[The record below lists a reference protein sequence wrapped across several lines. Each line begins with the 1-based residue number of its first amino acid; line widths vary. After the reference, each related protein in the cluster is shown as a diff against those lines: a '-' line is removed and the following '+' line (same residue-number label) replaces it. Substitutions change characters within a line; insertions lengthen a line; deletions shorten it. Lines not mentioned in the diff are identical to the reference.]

1 MSATAEQPAAAPAPN
16 AEALKT
22 AGNAAFSKGQYDD
35 AVRLF
40 TEAIAVEP
48 ENKAFYSNRSAAYLK
63 LMDYDSAIADGAKCV
78 ELDPKW
84 GKGYFRQGS
93 ALQQCG
99 KYEEAVKIFASGLAQ
114 DPGDRTLSEGLQQS
128 QKYVAERASPEQKE
142 GEEDYVIGID
152 LGTTY
157 SCVAVWKGNSVDIIP
172 NDRGEK
178 TTPSYVSFSKDGKR
192 LVGQAAKAAQAGNL
206 KNTLYDIKRI
216 IGQNV
221 SSEAVQRDIKHFP
234 FVVESDKEGKP
245 MVQVEWGKSG
255 TKNFAPEEISAMVL
269 AYMKKTAEKYLN
281 RPITRAVITVPAHF
295 GDSQRAATQAAGR
308 IAGLNVLR
316 IINEPTAA
324 ALSYGLDLQRSNKSE
339 NQNVL
344 IFDLGGGT
352 FDVTILAMENGA
364 FQVKA
369 TGGDIHLGGE
379 DFDLKVAEFFAQEA
393 VEQGFPDLTS
403 DEKAMMRFRVEAER
417 AKRQLSQGVSAQIS
431 IENLVKKEAKAVGSR
446 DFNFT
451 LTRDKFEKLQSA
463 LFQRCLDCV
472 HSVLK
477 DAKLKKEQI
486 DEIVLVGGSTRIPK
500 LQMMLSEAFDGKQL
514 CRSLNPDEAVA
525 YGAAV
530 QGAILN
536 GQRSKATE
544 NLLLKDVTP
553 LSLGIETTG
562 RVMSVVIPRNTPI
575 PCTKTQVYTTEA
587 DYQTMVDI
595 SVYEGERLKTEQNNL
610 LGEFQI
616 KGIER
621 AKRGEPQV
629 NVSFSLD
636 SNGILQVT
644 AKDQKTGA
652 EAKIEINHGGRTSEA
667 DIQKMIQDAAIFRRE
682 DEAALA
688 QTEARNS
695 LDQILLQCE
704 TYLLQEKDT
713 KKKIELEQ
721 AMSETRQWLDA
732 EGESAKTTAIAAKKR
747 VLERTLQRMVK
758 E

>member
-1 MSATAEQPAAAPAPN
+1 
-16 AEALKT
+16 
-22 AGNAAFSKGQYDD
+22 
-35 AVRLF
+35 
-40 TEAIAVEP
+40 
-48 ENKAFYSNRSAAYLK
+48 
-63 LMDYDSAIADGAKCV
+63 
-78 ELDPKW
+78 
-84 GKGYFRQGS
+84 
-93 ALQQCG
+93 
-99 KYEEAVKIFASGLAQ
+99 
-114 DPGDRTLSEGLQQS
+114 
-128 QKYVAERASPEQKE
+128 
-142 GEEDYVIGID
+142 
-152 LGTTY
+152 
-157 SCVAVWKGNSVDIIP
+157 
-172 NDRGEK
+172 
-178 TTPSYVSFSKDGKR
+178 
-192 LVGQAAKAAQAGNL
+192 
-206 KNTLYDIKRI
+206 
-216 IGQNV
+216 
-221 SSEAVQRDIKHFP
+221 
-234 FVVESDKEGKP
+234 
-245 MVQVEWGKSG
+245 
-255 TKNFAPEEISAMVL
+255 MVL

>member
-255 TKNFAPEEISAMVL
+255 TK
-269 AYMKKTAEKYLN
+269 
-281 RPITRAVITVPAHF
+281 
-295 GDSQRAATQAAGR
+295 
-308 IAGLNVLR
+308 
-316 IINEPTAA
+316 
-324 ALSYGLDLQRSNKSE
+324 
-339 NQNVL
+339 
-344 IFDLGGGT
+344 
-352 FDVTILAMENGA
+352 
-364 FQVKA
+364 
-369 TGGDIHLGGE
+369 
-379 DFDLKVAEFFAQEA
+379 
-393 VEQGFPDLTS
+393 
-403 DEKAMMRFRVEAER
+403 
-417 AKRQLSQGVSAQIS
+417 
-431 IENLVKKEAKAVGSR
+431 
-446 DFNFT
+446 
-451 LTRDKFEKLQSA
+451 KFCS
-463 LFQRCLDCV
+463 
-472 HSVLK
+472 
-477 DAKLKKEQI
+477 
-486 DEIVLVGGSTRIPK
+486 
-500 LQMMLSEAFDGKQL
+500 
-514 CRSLNPDEAVA
+514 
-525 YGAAV
+525 
-530 QGAILN
+530 
-536 GQRSKATE
+536 
-544 NLLLKDVTP
+544 
-553 LSLGIETTG
+553 
-562 RVMSVVIPRNTPI
+562 
-575 PCTKTQVYTTEA
+575 
-587 DYQTMVDI
+587 
-595 SVYEGERLKTEQNNL
+595 
-610 LGEFQI
+610 
-616 KGIER
+616 
-621 AKRGEPQV
+621 
-629 NVSFSLD
+629 
-636 SNGILQVT
+636 
-644 AKDQKTGA
+644 
-652 EAKIEINHGGRTSEA
+652 
-667 DIQKMIQDAAIFRRE
+667 
-682 DEAALA
+682 
-688 QTEARNS
+688 
-695 LDQILLQCE
+695 
-704 TYLLQEKDT
+704 
-713 KKKIELEQ
+713 
-721 AMSETRQWLDA
+721 
-732 EGESAKTTAIAAKKR
+732 
-747 VLERTLQRMVK
+747 
-758 E
+758 